1 MSVTAPPPSAQ
12 RGDPE
17 ALIEE
22 AWQRA
27 RCRRRR
33 RRIATITG
41 AVIVG
46 IGVLACLALSNG
58 STAAND
64 RAKRPPTLAPS
75 GKTGRYLY
83 TRAVVAPRGP
93 ATLAGV
99 TTIENWVGSDGTW
112 RLRETLPGRAA
123 GSLDMLVSGDGLL
136 PPQANATASLD
147 GAPINDRDPG
157 DGLFTA
163 RDLESLPTNVSAL
176 KARLEHAVIAQQLRN
191 LDAYVGPGPH
201 RAAQLK
207 RLRPVFLAGRT
218 ADTLIAIAGLDM
230 SPLPGGLAPALYRV
244 ARALPGVR
252 ATNSHDAVGRAGVQV
267 AGGGFA
273 LIFDPHTGAL
283 RSTTT
288 GTFFDQGT
296 AGTIVAQAPVADAFA
311 IPRGL
316 RPIRS
321 LVARPPAITL
331 IPATGS
337 PATSFTLQVR
347 IAPSQTAAK
356 RSPLVTA
363 QMFGPTGPNCRYWV
377 SRPPV
382 ARITPGPVT
391 QQRGL
396 AFATYRITPA
406 AIGHRAWC
414 PGRYQLMLT
423 PFPSPT
429 RPVVPRSFTAAYF
442 TIR

>member
-1 MSVTAPPPSAQ
+1 MSVTASPPPTQ

-27 RCRRRR
+27 RRRRR
-33 RRIATITG
+33 RRRLAAITG
-41 AVIVG
+41 LLIVG
-46 IGVLACLALSNG
+46 IGALAWMALSNG
-58 STAAND
+58 STAADD
-64 RAKRPPTLAPS
+64 RANRPPPPALT
-75 GKTGRYLY
+75 GKTARYLY
-83 TRAVVAPRGP
+83 TRAVVAARGSAAGRSP
-93 ATLAGV
+93 AGE
-99 TTIENWVGSDGTW
+99 TTVENWVGSDGTW
-112 RLRETLPGRAA
+112 RLRETLPRRAA
-123 GSLDMLVSGDGLL
+123 GSIDMVVSGDGLF
-136 PPQANATASLD
+136 PPQANATAATN
-147 GAPINDRDPG
+147 GAPTNMRDPG

-163 RDLESLPTNVSAL
+163 RQLDALPTNVSAL
-176 KARLEHAVIAQQLRN
+176 KAQLQQAVIALQLRN

-230 SPLPGGLAPALYRV
+230 SPLPGSLPAALYHV

-252 ATNSHDAVGRAGVQV
+252 ATDTHDALGRPGVEV

-273 LIFDPHTGAL
+273 LIFDRQTGAL

-296 AGTIVAQAPVADAFA
+296 AGTIVAQAPVPNAFA
-311 IPRGL
+311 IPQGL

-321 LVARPPAITL
+321 RVARAPTITL
-331 IPATGS
+331 TPATGS
-337 PATSFTLQVR
+337 PATRFTLRVTVP
-347 IAPSQTAAK
+347 PSQAAAK
-356 RSPLVTA
+356 RSPAIAA

-382 ARITPGPVT
+382 ARIAPGTVT
-391 QQRGL
+391 RQHQL
-396 AFATYRITPA
+396 TFATYRITPA
-406 AIGHRAWC
+406 AIGHSGWC

-423 PFPSPT
+423 SPI
-429 RPVVPRSFTAAYF
+429 RPAVPRSFAATYF